1 MFFFRFWKEQE
12 EWIVEKLSVEADS
25 KYELLMTVNSGNLLG
40 IVIVMLELFK
50 ISLKSEPRL
59 FWKKNIKVQ
68 FPVAQ
73 NGVIFVLFSS
83 WKFLDT
89 FLV

>member
-1 MFFFRFWKEQE
+1 
-12 EWIVEKLSVEADS
+12 
-25 KYELLMTVNSGNLLG
+25 MTVNSGNLLG

-83 WKFLDT
+83 
-89 FLV
+89 